1 MASSSAD
8 QVCMPMERF
17 EQRAV
22 IKLCANIG
30 MTPTHTHGEVLVTI
44 IVGTRVLHVWRSF
57 LTETSDF
64 EKIERTSA
72 TISGVG
78 ALRTFRLLSFRLH
91 LSGLSSEELKFAV
104 CSAMARFGVDFYKD
118 ISTEWVER
126 HMKCAAYGGSYFEKE

>member
-8 QVCMPMERF
+8 QKCMPTERF

-44 IVGTRVLHVWRSF
+44 IVGTRVLWRSF

-78 ALRTFRLLSFRLH
+78 ALRTFKLLSFGLH
-91 LSGLSSEELKFAV
+91 LSG
-104 CSAMARFGVDFYKD
+104 
-118 ISTEWVER
+118 VE
-126 HMKCAAYGGSYFEKE
+126 KS